1 METMFQMI
9 LLFSKRT
16 TGVIT
21 CGGKIYKLLHLISMS
36 NNMNLMAKYTKFKK
50 LFKSKQSLVTW
61 GSS

>member
-21 CGGKIYKLLHLISMS
+21 CGGKTYKLLHLTSMT
-36 NNMNLMAKYTKFKK
+36 NNMNLMAKYTKVKK
-50 LFKSKQSLVTW
+50 LFRIK
-61 GSS
+61 